1 MTDQHEWKPMVQK
14 TIVKLEQALDELQK
28 TWEDIGCSKETRTM
42 YYDQAHNHISDLL
55 KDMVAE
61 SQAKKQLLL
70 DSIKN
75 LLKQTTILYTELHL
89 DMVPNTYDKIP
100 LSEVE
105 QMLRADLEN
114 LECVKKERLLVLK
127 ELLAKELDITTKLG
141 AKRLSISANIL
152 PTVQELDSFKLYL
165 QKQENEKNRLENVFT
180 EMRCSVI
187 KMMKD
192 LDIAPSSSFEH
203 LVYNNPEDFVLSTS
217 NMTKLRDFRDQL
229 KVQVEETKGHVERM
243 KEDLLILWKY
253 LDEPETCQSF
263 LEKYPGYCA
272 ATVSALNAE
281 IKRCKEKKKE
291 NIYKYVMQLRFEL
304 VNLWDLCKYCEAERN
319 SFAAFHSSTYTED
332 LLTLHEIEVE
342 KLRKFYNDNRV
353 IFELLEQRENLLK
366 KTKEL
371 IQRENNPDRFHNRGG
386 QLLMEEK
393 ERKVIQKKL
402 PKMEEEL
409 KQLINEYEKKHNCT
423 FTIYGISL
431 ENILAESWEDIN
443 HEKENIRKGRREAKD
458 KSVKK
463 SPLNSSKKTP
473 GMSYLSIHKGPT
485 LGLSKR
491 KLFSPSPN
499 TSAKRRNKNGD
510 KNKPTVAG
518 SKIRR
523 SGRLTR
529 HTSKGQKNTPRR
541 SKGSISANNSIMDT
555 TYNQFQGHMTSREE
569 LHSSMIP
576 EQILKNANKVNVKT
590 PVRTPAKPLRKNL
603 NIITTASHNSTR
615 KSPHSPR
622 IVNTPKLA
630 TAPSNLPFIF

>member
-1 MTDQHEWKPMVQK
+1 MTDQLEWKPIVQK
-14 TIVKLEQALDELQK
+14 TIVELEQALDELQK
-28 TWEDIGCSKETRTM
+28 IWEDIGCNKETRAM
-42 YYDQAHNHISDLL
+42 YYEQAHSHITDLL
-55 KDMVAE
+55 NDMVAE
-61 SQAKKQLLL
+61 SQTKKQLLV
-70 DSIKN
+70 DSIES
-75 LLKQTTILYTELHL
+75 LLEQTTVLYAELHL
-89 DMVPNTYDKIP
+89 DMVPNTYDQVP
-100 LSEVE
+100 LSKVE
-105 QMLRADLEN
+105 QMLRADLKN
-114 LECVKKERLLVLK
+114 LEHVKKERLLILK
-127 ELLAKELDITTKLG
+127 ELLAKELDIATKLG
-141 AKRLSISANIL
+141 AKGLSISENIL
-152 PTVQELDSFKLYL
+152 PTEQELENFKLYL

-180 EMRCSVI
+180 DMRCSVV
-187 KMMKD
+187 KMMND
-192 LDIAPSSSFEH
+192 LDKTPSSSFEH
-203 LVYNNPEDFVLSTS
+203 LIYNNPDDFVLNTT

-229 KVQVEETKGHVERM
+229 KVQLEETRCRVEKM
-243 KEDLLILWKY
+243 KEDLMKLWKY
-253 LDEPETCQSF
+253 LDEPETCHSF

-272 ATVSALNAE
+272 ATVNALNTE

-291 NIYKYVMQLRFEL
+291 NISKHVMDLRYQLI
-304 VNLWDLCKYCEAERN
+304 NLWDLCKFCEAERN
-319 SFAAFHSSTYTED
+319 SFAAFHSSTFTED
-332 LLTLHEIEVE
+332 LLILHEMEVE
-342 KLRKFYNDNRV
+342 KLQKFYDDNQV
-353 IFELLEQRENLLK
+353 IFDLLEQRENLLK

-409 KQLINEYEKKHNCT
+409 KQLMNEYEKKHNRI

-473 GMSYLSIHKGPT
+473 GTSHLSIHKGP
-485 LGLSKR
+485 LGLLKR
-491 KLFSPSPN
+491 KLFSLSPN
-499 TSAKRRNKNGD
+499 TSAKRRNKIVD
-510 KNKPTVAG
+510 KNKPSVAG

-523 SGRLTR
+523 SGKLAKNNQ
-529 HTSKGQKNTPRR
+529 KGLKNIPRR
-541 SKGSISANNSIMDT
+541 SRGSASANNSIMDT

-576 EQILKNANKVNVKT
+576 EQMLKISSKINVKT

-603 NIITTASHNSTR
+603 ITVTTPTSNSAR

-622 IVNTPKLA
+622 TVNTPKLA
-630 TAPSNLPFIF
+630 TALSNLPFIF